1 MTSPVE
7 GAYERA
13 RRAFA
18 GPMLALL
25 HKRHAPL
32 VVALL
37 GALFTPERAAVPVA
51 DAHTELDEALRA
63 LRAAGHADLPE
74 GSARDLCRQWV
85 AESWLVRQVP
95 EGGDEEYRLTA
106 HAVDALDVA
115 ARAGGPRTRVTRS
128 RVRTLLDAVE
138 RLAQDVDPDVEAR
151 KARLRADVAR
161 ASAELERLEAGGQ
174 VATPDPEQL
183 LEEAENV
190 LFLVRELPA
199 DFARVAESIKAL
211 QRRVV
216 TALRQDDRPTGEV
229 LAEYLEQAEHL
240 LESTAEGRAFAGAV
254 RLLGDAARLDALA
267 GQLDVV
273 LRHPFAAGLDPQQR
287 AELRGITRQ
296 IEQGLDDVLTAQRRA
311 SHVITTQVRHHDPLR
326 DRQVDDLLRDV
337 VAALADWVP
346 GTRRGQGVDALR
358 RLPRAELGRLR
369 RTLHDLRPDEPPA
382 PLTGS
387 TGWDEDLEVS
397 LEDARAWGG
406 PQYADLEAHLRR
418 LAAGR
423 AAEDGEDAG
432 AAVDVAEA
440 FESAPDSL
448 RRPVDLV
455 GLLELAARSAPAAG
469 GGAGAGAADAAPVSV
484 VTAVRPDGTR
494 RRFAFARAGV
504 RAGGAQDGGAQ
515 GGGQDG
521 QDQDWTGERA

>member
-1 MTSPVE
+1 
-7 GAYERA
+7 
-13 RRAFA
+13 
-18 GPMLALL
+18 MLALL
-25 HKRHAPL
+25 HRRHAPL

-151 KARLRADVAR
+151 KARLRGDVAR

-174 VATPDPEQL
+174 VETVDAEQL

-199 DFARVAESIKAL
+199 DFARVAESIKGL

-254 RLLGDAARLDALA
+254 RLLGDADRLDALA
-267 GQLDVV
+267 GQLETV
-273 LRHPFAAGLDPQQR
+273 LRHPFAGGLDPQQR

-337 VAALADWVP
+337 VAALAAWVP
-346 GTRRGQGVDALR
+346 GTRRGQGVDALH

-382 PLTGS
+382 PLAGA
-387 TGWDEDLEVS
+387 TGWDDDLEVS
-397 LEDARAWGG
+397 LDEARAWGG

-423 AAEDGEDAG
+423 DA

-440 FESAPDSL
+440 FESAPEGL

-455 GLLELAARSAPAAG
+455 GLLELATRSAGASDEPAGEPAG
-469 GGAGAGAADAAPVSV
+469 GPGVSV

-494 RRFAFARAGV
+494 RRFAFARTGLRPGAAD
-504 RAGGAQDGGAQ
+504 AGGRHDDRHHEQQ
-515 GGGQDG
+515 H
-521 QDQDWTGERA
+521 ERHDEQQHERHDEQHDDRTREHA

>member
-1 MTSPVE
+1 
-7 GAYERA
+7 
-13 RRAFA
+13 
-18 GPMLALL
+18 MLALL

-174 VATPDPEQL
+174 VESVDAEQL

-254 RLLGDAARLDALA
+254 RLLGDAERLDALA
-267 GQLDVV
+267 AQLEAV
-273 LRHPFAAGLDPQQR
+273 LRHPFAGGLDPQQR

-337 VAALADWVP
+337 VAALAAWVP

-382 PLTGS
+382 PLAGA
-387 TGWDEDLEVS
+387 TGWDDDLEVS

-418 LAAGR
+418 LAAAR
-423 AAEDGEDAG
+423 DGGDAG
-432 AAVDVAEA
+432 DAVDVAEA
-440 FESAPDSL
+440 FESAPDAL

-455 GLLELAARSAPAAG
+455 GLLELAARSAPAAD
-469 GGAGAGAADAAPVSV
+469 GAAAADAAGPVSV

-494 RRFAFARAGV
+494 RRFAFARSGV
-504 RAGGAQDGGAQ
+504 RPPAQHGQHGDDHGARRHEHDQDG
-515 GGGQDG
+515 
-521 QDQDWTGERA
+521 TGEQA